1 MKKQTRIEQLPA
13 ALAAHRL
20 SRRSAL
26 KGASAVGVAAATG
39 TSLAFAAPGIA
50 SAQEKTQIRLST
62 WAAVEEANELQIVI
76 DAVNA
81 EATDF
86 EIVSEPQPSDYY
98 TKLQTT
104 IAGGTAPDLFWL
116 SQEFVAG
123 YASLGAAMDISDRL
137 EADETPASDLA
148 DYFEPILRTAQY
160 EGSTYGL
167 PWISQPVMLYY
178 NPALLEA
185 AGIGEPDETWDW
197 EMFKQAA
204 EATTDVEAGIY
215 GTSFN
220 SWPPTAMFIW
230 QAGGEIIS
238 EDLSSCPIDTPEAI
252 AGAEFYVDIIYN
264 EQYAAPE
271 AAITEQGFG
280 EMVKAGKVA
289 MFFGGA
295 ADDLDYAATKD
306 PANAVLKMAVV
317 PMGPQSRATF
327 AYTASTVIN
336 SATENPDLAY
346 RALVALTEGIHH
358 WKIVAPRQSLA
369 NEDTIVASVPD
380 KAASAPV
387 IVSAL
392 GDMRSFNLIP
402 QQAEWDQTFTDEYL
416 VPIFYK
422 EATPEEL
429 ASEVR
434 PILED
439 LLP

>member
-1 MKKQTRIEQLPA
+1 MDQQRRLQQLRET
-13 ALAAHRL
+13 LADARL

-26 KGASAVGVAAATG
+26 KGAGALGAAAAVS
-39 TSLAFAAPGIA
+39 SLAFGAPAVIG
-50 SAQEKTQIRLST
+50 AQEKVRIRLGT
-62 WAAVEEANELQIVI
+62 WAAVEEAAELQVVL

-86 EIVSEPQPSDYY
+86 EIISEPQPSDYY

-116 SQEFVAG
+116 SQEYVAG
-123 YASLGAAMDISDRL
+123 YASLGAALDISDRL
-137 EADETPASDLA
+137 EADEAPAADLG

-160 EGSTYGL
+160 EGQTYGL

-185 AGIGEPDETWDW
+185 AGIAEPDDTWDW
-197 EMFKQAA
+197 EMFKEAA
-204 EATTDVEAGIY
+204 AATTDAAADVY

-220 SWPPTAMFIW
+220 SWPPTHMFIW
-230 QAGGEIIS
+230 QAGGETVS
-238 EDLSSCPIDTPEAI
+238 EDLSSCPIDTPEAV
-252 AGAEFYVDIIYN
+252 AGAQFYVDVIYN
-264 EQYAAPE
+264 EQYAVPE
-271 AAITEQGFG
+271 AMIAEQGFA
-280 EMVKAGKVA
+280 EMAKAGKVA

-295 ADDLDYAATKD
+295 GDDLDYAAKKD
-306 PANAVLKMAVV
+306 PANAVLKMSVV
-317 PMGPQSRATF
+317 PTGPQSRTTF
-327 AYTASTVIN
+327 AWTASTVIN
-336 SATENPDLAY
+336 EASENPDVAY
-346 RALVALTEGIHH
+346 KALIALTEGIHH

-369 NEDTIVASVPD
+369 NEETIAASVPD
-380 KAASAPV
+380 KAESAPV
-387 IVSAL
+387 IISAL
-392 GDMRSFNLIP
+392 GDMRSFNVIP
-402 QQAEWDQTFTDEYL
+402 QQAEWDQTFSDEYL

-429 ASEVR
+429 APEVR